1 MLSTIPLP
9 SSSSIRFRSAWL
21 RRSFGRLAFPAAS
34 SSACIPASQMSGG
47 IFPGRESSGGSS
59 LMARFYTAR
68 VVVAKGKPTFR

>member
-9 SSSSIRFRSAWL
+9 SSSSLRFRSDWL

-47 IFPGRESSGGSS
+47 IFPGRDLSD
-59 LMARFYTAR
+59 
-68 VVVAKGKPTFR
+68 